1 MPVGIDSPGMRYA
14 GLGIELAAAVGL
26 LSLLGWWIDG
36 RLGSAPW
43 GLVIGAMVG
52 LIGGMANLLR
62 SALSSVERPGG
73 RNGTGDGGAGGG
85 ADGGDAGR
93 GEP

>member
-1 MPVGIDSPGMRYA
+1 MPVGLDSPGMRYA

-36 RLGSAPW
+36 RLGTAPW
-43 GLVIGAMVG
+43 ALVVGALVG
-52 LIGGMANLLR
+52 LIGGMALLVR
-62 SALSSVERPGG
+62 SALTSVGPVRG
-73 RNGTGDGGAGGG
+73 GDGG
-85 ADGGDAGR
+85 DGSGR

>member
-1 MPVGIDSPGMRYA
+1 MRYA

-36 RLGSAPW
+36 RMGTAPW
-43 GLVIGAMVG
+43 GLVVGALVG
-52 LIGGMANLLR
+52 LIGGMALLVR
-62 SALSSVERPGG
+62 SALTSVAPAREG
-73 RNGTGDGGAGGG
+73 GTGGDGT
-85 ADGGDAGR
+85 GR

>member
-1 MPVGIDSPGMRYA
+1 MRYA

-36 RLGSAPW
+36 RLGTAPW
-43 GLVIGAMVG
+43 GLVIGAMIG

-62 SALSSVERPGG
+62 SALSAVEPPEER
-73 RNGTGDGGAGGG
+73 RDG
-85 ADGGDAGR
+85 ADRD
-93 GEP
+93 EP